1 MIHRGV
7 MSAMER
13 LVAYLLERY
22 DGALPL
28 WLSPN
33 QVMVLPVA
41 ERHEEAARALVD
53 DLLGASVR
61 AEMLPAD
68 ATLGAR
74 VRQASERRVPCVAVI
89 GDREVD
95 SCSVSLRLRGG
106 GRRSGV
112 AVRELVGQLAAALAH
127 RCASLD

>member
-1 MIHRGV
+1 
-7 MSAMER
+7 
-13 LVAYLLERY
+13 
-22 DGALPL
+22 
-28 WLSPN
+28 
-33 QVMVLPVA
+33 
-41 ERHEEAARALVD
+41 
-53 DLLGASVR
+53 
-61 AEMLPAD
+61 
-68 ATLGAR
+68 
-74 VRQASERRVPCVAVI
+74 VI